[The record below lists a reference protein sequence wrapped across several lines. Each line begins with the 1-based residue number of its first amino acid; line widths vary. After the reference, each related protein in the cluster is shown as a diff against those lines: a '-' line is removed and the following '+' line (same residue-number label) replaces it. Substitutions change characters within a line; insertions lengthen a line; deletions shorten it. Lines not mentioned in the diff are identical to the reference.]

1 MSNFTTLYNTSS
13 LPIGTVARGSI
24 NDPTWLPMDGGL
36 YLKSDYPQIDTS
48 EYLTFGNNTF
58 QTGLASGLSSTISSS
73 GFAHNADY
81 SKLIIYGNNGNF
93 HLQSSDGGI
102 TWMVRS
108 NPVAT
113 AIAHVNFINN
123 MFVLVHTNASIY
135 TSLDGI
141 TWTSAGTAPSFS
153 GPPGGI
159 GMFYVNGLYVIYGN
173 VGTSAFGIY
182 TSPTIVSPT
191 WTARDASSGSSNINM
206 YSNASN
212 KKPTAYK
219 LNGVYYLTQYF
230 GSDTEYYFIAT
241 IDGINYSRVAKV
253 NSQLAVTRFSDYD
266 ILYSTAGLQFNLG
279 ELLTTPPN
287 FSIYPTQLSESGG
300 QDITSGL
307 NFYAWMTSNGS
318 STRVAYS
325 ESKFAS
331 RTSTRTLPSPLTGGS
346 SIFFTPNRMIVIGYG
361 AGQPVYYLNVD
372 TTRFRLERPYMDD
385 RIVEDA
391 YIKVA

>member
-36 YLKSDYPQIDTS
+36 YLKSDYPQLDTS

-58 QTGLASGLSSTISSS
+58 QTGLASGLSSAISSS

-113 AIAHVNFINN
+113 VIRHVNFINN
-123 MFVLVHTNASIY
+123 MFVLVHPNSSIY
-135 TSLDGI
+135 TSPDGI
-141 TWTSAGTAPSFS
+141 TWTSAGTAPIFS
-153 GPPGGI
+153 SAPGGN

-173 VGTSAFGIY
+173 VGIY

-191 WTARDASSGSSNINM
+191 WTARDASGGSDM

-219 LNGVYYLTQYF
+219 LNGVYYLTQYVAA
-230 GSDTEYYFIAT
+230 SPAYYFIAT
-241 IDGINYSRVAKV
+241 IDGINYSRVAEV
-253 NSQLAVTRFSDYD
+253 NAQLITTRFSDYD
-266 ILYSTAGLQFNLG
+266 ILYSTSGLQFNLG

-287 FSIYPTQLSESGG
+287 FSIYPPQLSESGL

-331 RTSTRTLPSPLTGGS
+331 RISTRTLPSPLTGGS
-346 SIFFTPNRMIVIGYG
+346 SIFFTPNRMIVIGHG
-361 AGQPVYYLNVD
+361 ASQPVYYLNVD
-372 TTRFRLERPYMDD
+372 TTRFRLERPYMDG
-385 RIVEDA
+385 RIVDDA